1 MGDGELPEHL
11 ELQENRRVLVI
22 DDNADIHGDYRQV
35 LGAPAAI
42 DPLRA
47 AETALFGEAAPAVR
61 PTVFE
66 LAHAMQGQEGLE
78 RLHRENDAGRPFAL
92 AFVDMRMPPGWDGLT
107 TIQHLWQADPRLQVV
122 LCTAFS
128 DHSWEQICEAVG
140 PGDRLL
146 ILKKPFDVVELR
158 QLALSLTT
166 KWNLSRAAARSH
178 RDLEA
183 AVEQRTAELR
193 QAKETADRASRS
205 KSDFLANVSHEIRTP
220 LTAILGFAK
229 LLIDG
234 NEQLAPEQRGEYL
247 QIIRGSAEH
256 QLELIND
263 LLDLSK
269 VEAGQMCIHRVECSP
284 REIVDDVVRTLS
296 ARAAE
301 KGLSLETAWRGRP
314 PETIHTDPSRFR
326 QLLLNL
332 AANAVKFTET
342 GGVKLVCQTITHEAR
357 ARLRVD
363 CIDTGIGISA
373 ENQQTIFQ
381 PFVQADSS
389 ITRQYGGTGLGLAIS
404 RSIAAMLGGTL
415 TVASRPG
422 GGSTFTAEIDAG
434 PPEVLAPR
442 PAAPFAA
449 DVRRPAHDRPTASI
463 AGRRILVVDDNPFNQ
478 KLVRLGMERA
488 GAVVELAEHGQA
500 GVAKAQAGGFD
511 LILMDM
517 QMPVMDGYA
526 ATRRLRQSGFGR
538 PIVAL
543 TAHALDEERTKC
555 LDAGC
560 TAFVS
565 KPIDLD
571 HLVALVG
578 QLLAAEAEGEGSGFR
593 VQGSGEADARLSVA
607 PAADDDAE
615 EDAAFGAIARG
626 FIASLDEV
634 VERLRAASAA
644 GEYATLAE
652 IGHSLKGSGGTFG
665 YAELSALGARL
676 EAAALGAAREAVDA
690 DIAELAAFIEHT
702 AVCS

>member
-1 MGDGELPEHL
+1 MGDGESAEHL
-11 ELQENRRVLVI
+11 ELEENRRVLVI
-22 DDNADIHGDYRQV
+22 DDNADIHGDFRQV
-35 LGAPAAI
+35 LGAAPAV
-42 DPLRA
+42 DPLRV
-47 AETALFGEAAPAVR
+47 AEAALFGEVA
-61 PTVFE
+61 PTVRHRVSFE

-78 RLHRENDAGRPFAL
+78 RLRCETEAGRPFAL

-107 TIQHLWQADPRLQVV
+107 TIQHLWRADPRLQVV

-193 QAKETADRASRS
+193 LAKETADRASRS

-234 NEQLAPEQRGEYL
+234 NEQLASEQRGEYL

-256 QLELIND
+256 QLALIND

-301 KGLSLETAWRGRP
+301 KRLSLESVWLGEA
-314 PETIHTDPSRFR
+314 PELIYTDPSRCR

-332 AANAVKFTET
+332 AANAVKFTDA
-342 GGVKLVCQTITHEAR
+342 GGVKLVCQLLLAERRT
-357 ARLRVD
+357 RLRVE
-363 CIDTGIGISA
+363 CIDTGVGIPT
-373 ENQQTIFQ
+373 EQQQSIFQ

-404 RSIAAMLGGTL
+404 RSIATMLGGTL

-422 GGSTFTAEIDAG
+422 EGSTFTAEIDAG
-434 PPEVLAPR
+434 PPDAFSR
-442 PAAPFAA
+442 P
-449 DVRRPAHDRPTASI
+449 PAASI
-463 AGRRILVVDDNPFNQ
+463 ARSTHHPAADQRAASIVGRNILVVEDNLFNQ
-478 KLVRLGMERA
+478 KLVRLGLERA
-488 GAVVELAEHGQA
+488 GASVELAEHGQA
-500 GVAKAQAGGFD
+500 GVTKAQGGAFD

-517 QMPVMDGYA
+517 QMPVLDGYA
-526 ATRRLRQSGFGR
+526 ATRLLRQRGFDR

-543 TAHALDEERTKC
+543 TAHALEEERTKC
-555 LDAGC
+555 LEAGC

-571 HLVALVG
+571 HLVALIG
-578 QLLAAEAEGEGSGFR
+578 RMLAASDPQQVCSERTPCRSAT
-593 VQGSGEADARLSVA
+593 ADD
-607 PAADDDAE
+607 ADDDP
-615 EDAAFGAIARG
+615 AFHAIARD
-626 FIASLDEV
+626 FLASLDEV
-634 VERLRAASAA
+634 LDRVRQAHDA
-644 GEYATLAE
+644 GDFDTLAE
-652 IGHSLKGSGGTFG
+652 IGHSLKGSGGTLGFPD
-665 YAELSALGARL
+665 LTALGARL
-676 EAAALGAAREAVDA
+676 ETAARAAERQSLDA
-690 DIAELAAFIEHT
+690 AIAELTEFIERF
-702 AVCS
+702 AACA

>member
-1 MGDGELPEHL
+1 MGDGESAEHL
-11 ELQENRRVLVI
+11 ELDENRRVLVI
-22 DDNADIHGDYRQV
+22 DDNADIHGDFRQV
-35 LGAPAAI
+35 LGGAPAV
-42 DPLRA
+42 DPLRV
-47 AETALFGEAAPAVR
+47 AEAALFGETAPAAR
-61 PTVFE
+61 HTVSFE

-78 RLHRENDAGRPFAL
+78 RLRHENDAGRPFAL

-107 TIQHLWQADPRLQVV
+107 TIQRLWQADPRLQVV

-178 RDLEA
+178 RDLET

-193 QAKETADRASRS
+193 LAKETADRASRS

-234 NEQLAPEQRGEYL
+234 NEQLGPEQRGEYL
-247 QIIRGSAEH
+247 HIIRGSAEH
-256 QLELIND
+256 QLALIND

-269 VEAGQMCIHRVECSP
+269 VEAGQMGIHRVGCSP
-284 REIVDDVVRTLS
+284 REIVADVVRTLS

-301 KGLSLETAWRGRP
+301 KRLSLESAWLGP
-314 PETIHTDPSRFR
+314 TPEVIFTDPSRFR

-332 AANAVKFTET
+332 AANAVKFTDA
-342 GGVKLVCQTITHEAR
+342 GGVKLVCQLIASERRT
-357 ARLRVD
+357 RLKIE
-363 CIDTGIGISA
+363 CIDTGIGIA
-373 ENQQTIFQ
+373 EEQQQSIFQ

-415 TVASRPG
+415 TVDSRPG
-422 GGSTFTAEIDAG
+422 EGSTFTAEIDAG
-434 PPEVLAPR
+434 PPEALVRQPAVSVADDTAR
-442 PAAPFAA
+442 PA
-449 DVRRPAHDRPTASI
+449 VEQPAASI
-463 AGRRILVVDDNPFNQ
+463 AGRKILVVEDNLFNQ
-478 KLVRLGMERA
+478 KLVRLGLERV
-488 GAVVELAEHGQA
+488 GALVELAEHGQS
-500 GVAKAQAGGFD
+500 GVSKAQAGDFD

-517 QMPVMDGYA
+517 QMPVMEGYA
-526 ATRRLRQSGFGR
+526 ATRVLRQRGFDR

-543 TAHALDEERTKC
+543 TAHALEEERTRC
-555 LDAGC
+555 LEAGC

-571 HLVALVG
+571 HLVALIG
-578 QLLAAEAEGEGSGFR
+578 RLLASG
-593 VQGSGEADARLSVA
+593 DAA
-607 PAADDDAE
+607 PATQAPSVRHAYAEDADDA
-615 EDAAFGAIARG
+615 AAFGAIARD
-626 FIASLDEV
+626 FLASLDEV
-634 VERLRAASAA
+634 LDRAGQAQSA
-644 GEYATLAE
+644 GDLGTLAE

-665 YAELSALGARL
+665 FPELTALGARL
-676 EAAALGAAREAVDA
+676 EEAALAADSSAIAAAIGGLTG
-690 DIAELAAFIEHT
+690 FIERAT
-702 AVCS
+702 ACA